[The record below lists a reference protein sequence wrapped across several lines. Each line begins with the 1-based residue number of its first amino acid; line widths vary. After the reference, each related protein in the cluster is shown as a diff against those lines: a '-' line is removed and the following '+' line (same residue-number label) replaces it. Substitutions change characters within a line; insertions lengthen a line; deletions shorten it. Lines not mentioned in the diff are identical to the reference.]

1 MASTNASTLQEDR
14 RIHMRT
20 RTKVAAVGAAIAVL
34 TVGVA
39 PLISGAA
46 DHLEAPLAK
55 ANHDLDITDIYAFD
69 GANSK
74 NTVLVLNVNPL
85 AGVASGTEFSTDG
98 EYRLNIDKTGDAV
111 ADDVYTVTFG
121 TDAPDG
127 KQSLSLWKNGTAVL
141 SGKTGNAN
149 AGAGAKLYAGVKDD
163 PFFFDLAS
171 FRRWRDP
178 DGNGVFTYTGPTAFD
193 GIDFFRGANVS
204 TIALEIP
211 DSWLGASANY
221 WGTTVLDGT
230 VIDRMGKPAL
240 ATVFVNP
247 FGGETDKDAY
257 NQTAPSAD
265 VATWG
270 GLFTAVEG
278 VFYPEA
284 GVAAAISGALLPDVL
299 HLNVATLGKSTG
311 TSFLGDTS
319 GALLNGRTLAED
331 VIDGELTIVT
341 GGIGCIPVF
350 AGLPCHPILTTD
362 GVAANDAAF
371 PGSFPYLAPAH

>member
-1 MASTNASTLQEDR
+1 
-14 RIHMRT
+14 MRT
-20 RTKVAAVGAAIAVL
+20 RTKVGAVGAAIAVL

-55 ANHDLDITDIYAFD
+55 AHHDLDITDVYAFN

-98 EYRLNIDKTGDAV
+98 HYNLNIDKTGDAV

-121 TDAPDG
+121 ADAPDG
-127 KQSLSLWKNGTAVL
+127 KQSLTLWKNGNRVL

-149 AGAGAKLYAGVKDD
+149 VGGGAKLYAGLKDD

-178 DGNGVFTYTGPTAFD
+178 DGDGAFTYTGSTTLD

-204 TIALEIP
+204 TIVLEIP

-221 WGTTVLDGT
+221 WGSTTLDGT
-230 VIDRMGKPAL
+230 TIDRMGKPAL

-247 FGGETDKDAY
+247 FGGDSDKDPY
-257 NQTAPSAD
+257 NQTLPSAD
-265 VATWG
+265 PATWG
-270 GLFTAVEG
+270 PLFIAVES
-278 VFYPEA
+278 VFYPSDA
-284 GVAAAISGALLPDVL
+284 GVPEAITGLLLPDVL
-299 HLNVATLGKSTG
+299 HLDVATLGKSTG
-311 TSFLGDTS
+311 TGFTG
-319 GALLNGRTLAED
+319 GAGGILNGRTLAED
-331 VIDGELTIVT
+331 VIDLELTVVT
-341 GGIGCIPVF
+341 GGL
-350 AGLPCHPILTTD
+350 AGHAILTTD
-362 GVAANDAAF
+362 NVDANDAAF